1 MRAGCTP
8 RCTIAFVRVL
18 IVDDSKPMRMILARA
33 MRQTGRDADVLDAA
47 NGVEALSRLEQGP
60 VDLIL
65 SDWNMPEMDGL
76 EFLSHVRGRGIGTPF
91 VFVTTEWTPAQRE
104 RAHTAGATGLLE
116 KPFTADSLDSILR
129 SIGW

>member
-1 MRAGCTP
+1 MRASP
-8 RCTIAFVRVL
+8 EPDRTISFVRVL

-33 MRQTGRDADVLDAA
+33 MRQTGRDAEVLDAA
-47 NGVEALSRLEQGP
+47 NGVEALSRLEQGS

-76 EFLSHVRGRGIGTPF
+76 EFLSHVRDRGIGTPF
-91 VFVTTEWTPAQRE
+91 VFVTTEWTPVQRE
-104 RAHTAGATGLLE
+104 KAQTAGATGLLE
-116 KPFTADSLDSILR
+116 KPFTPDSLDSILR